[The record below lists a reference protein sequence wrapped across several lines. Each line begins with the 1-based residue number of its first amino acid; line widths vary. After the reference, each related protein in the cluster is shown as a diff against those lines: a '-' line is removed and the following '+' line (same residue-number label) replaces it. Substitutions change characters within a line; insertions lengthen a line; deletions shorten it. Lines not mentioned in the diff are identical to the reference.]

1 MDNLNELQNTVHQYR
16 KALDAFE
23 SRTGHQPQQV
33 EARARLDLKPLAG
46 LDDPI
51 VALNMGTGGGKTN
64 LGDDTSGGSANDF
77 TS

>member
-33 EARARLDLKPLAG
+33 EARGSGEEREKIAHMDADLSVIEARAESA
-46 LDDPI
+46 
-51 VALNMGTGGGKTN
+51 ALR
-64 LGDDTSGGSANDF
+64 A
-77 TS
+77 